1 MFEYLVF
8 LLLLLLTINFVNPYQ
23 QWQSIYHKITQDDQF
38 SGFNEMIKPNRIAVL
53 NLLYSSVT
61 IFVPDN
67 GAIHDFSGE
76 FTNELVLYHF
86 GIEPRTLKLLATNNS
101 LETVNVE
108 NPPLWI
114 TVAGGYYYVNN
125 AKIIDYRSNYVSK
138 SKGDL
143 SKNQVKKNQSQ
154 CSVLRAISFFFFVT
168 M

>member
-1 MFEYLVF
+1 MFGHLVI
-8 LLLLLLTINFVNPYQ
+8 LLLFIVIINCVNSYQ
-23 QWQSIYHKITQDDQF
+23 QWQSIYHKVTQDDQF

-67 GAIHDFSGE
+67 DAIHGFSGE

-86 GIEPRTLKLLATNNS
+86 GIEPRTLKLLASNNS
-101 LETVNVE
+101 LETVHVE

-114 TVAGGYYYVNN
+114 TLSGGYYVNN
-125 AKIIDYRSNYVSK
+125 AKIIDYRSNSVSK

-143 SKNQVKKNQSQ
+143 SKNQVIK
-154 CSVLRAISFFFFVT
+154 
-168 M
+168 